1 MQNITRDEAIALE
14 NKMLKA
20 YFIIRY
26 IGLGLWVLG
35 MTLTTIAIFLDG
47 DIKAVFSLL
56 GALGFGFGIVGLMI
70 SADIEILRCKHIS
83 ERTDKE
89 LKEKWAELEAEAKK

>member
-26 IGLGLWVLG
+26 IGLGLW
-35 MTLTTIAIFLDG
+35 
-47 DIKAVFSLL
+47 
-56 GALGFGFGIVGLMI
+56 IVGLMI
-70 SADIEILRCKHIS
+70 STDIEILRCKHIS

-89 LKEKWAELEAEAKK
+89 LKEKWAELEAEEKK

>member
-26 IGLGLWVLG
+26 IGLGL
-35 MTLTTIAIFLDG
+35 
-47 DIKAVFSLL
+47 
-56 GALGFGFGIVGLMI
+56 
-70 SADIEILRCKHIS
+70 
-83 ERTDKE
+83 
-89 LKEKWAELEAEAKK
+89 

>member
-1 MQNITRDEAIALE
+1 MQDINRDEAIALE

-20 YFIIRY
+20 YFVIRY
-26 IGLGLWVLG
+26 IGFGLWVLG
-35 MTLTTIAIFLDG
+35 MALTTISIFLDG
-47 DIKAVFSLL
+47 SIKAILSLL
-56 GALGFGFGIVGLMI
+56 GTLGFGLGIVGLMV

-89 LKEKWAELEAEAKK
+89 LKEKWTELEAEEKK

>member
-1 MQNITRDEAIALE
+1 MQDINRDEAIALE

-20 YFIIRY
+20 YFIVRY

-35 MTLTTIAIFLDG
+35 MTLTTIALFLDG
-47 DIKAVFSLL
+47 GIKAAFSLF
-56 GALGFGFGIVGLMI
+56 GTLGFGLGIVGLMV

-89 LKEKWAELEAEAKK
+89 LKEKWTELEAEEKK

>member
-1 MQNITRDEAIALE
+1 MQDINRDKAIALE
-14 NKMLKA
+14 KKMLKA
-20 YFIIRY
+20 YFIVRY

-35 MTLTTIAIFLDG
+35 MALTTISIFLDG
-47 DIKAVFSLL
+47 GIKAILSLL
-56 GALGFGFGIVGLMI
+56 GTLGFGLGIVGLML

-89 LKEKWAELEAEAKK
+89 LKEKWTELEAEEKK

>member
-1 MQNITRDEAIALE
+1 MQNITRDEAIVLE

-26 IGLGLWVLG
+26 IGLGLW
-35 MTLTTIAIFLDG
+35 
-47 DIKAVFSLL
+47 
-56 GALGFGFGIVGLMI
+56 IVGLMI

-89 LKEKWAELEAEAKK
+89 LKEKWAELEAEEKK

>member
-26 IGLGLWVLG
+26 IGLGLW
-35 MTLTTIAIFLDG
+35 
-47 DIKAVFSLL
+47 
-56 GALGFGFGIVGLMI
+56 IVGLMI

-89 LKEKWAELEAEAKK
+89 LKEKWAELEAEEKK